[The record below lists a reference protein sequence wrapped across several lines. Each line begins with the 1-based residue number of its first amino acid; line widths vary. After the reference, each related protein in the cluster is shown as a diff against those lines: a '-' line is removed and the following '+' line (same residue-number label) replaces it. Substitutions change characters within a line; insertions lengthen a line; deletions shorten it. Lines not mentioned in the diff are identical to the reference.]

1 MTWPRGAQ
9 VISEPELVGEFGE
22 AGAGDVVGGLDPRPA
37 REPRPRRP
45 WLWALSGAVV
55 ASAVWAGAVYLY
67 PSGDRKPDL
76 HGYRLAGDLCPSV
89 RLKAVGAA
97 IAPKDD
103 TPGLDPEL
111 LNDPVLDR
119 AECYLSLR
127 SPAAKKP
134 FSNRWSVDYS
144 VGARVVLHKKTDP
157 AAEFEATRG
166 VTDSSIGT
174 DVKVESVPN
183 LGDSAYV
190 LTQDD
195 GAMELR
201 VLEGGAVFSLSLSAY
216 SQFNSDN
223 GEVPSGEGPDAS
235 DLSPYQSAMISD
247 MRDLMARLKH

>member
-1 MTWPRGAQ
+1 M
-9 VISEPELVGEFGE
+9 ISEPELVGEFGE
-22 AGAGDVVGGLDPRPA
+22 GGTGDVVGGPGPGPA

-45 WLWALSGAVV
+45 WLWALSGALV

-67 PSGDRKPDL
+67 PFGDRKPDL
-76 HGYRLAGDLCPSV
+76 HGYRLDGDPCPDI

-103 TPGLDPEL
+103 TSRLDPEL
-111 LNDPVLDR
+111 LDGSVLDR
-119 AECYLSLR
+119 ADCYISLG
-127 SPAAKKP
+127 STAAGKP
-134 FSNRWSVDYS
+134 LDSRWSVDYT
-144 VGARVVLHKKTDP
+144 VEITVVLHKRTDP

-166 VTDSSIGT
+166 VTDSGIGT

-195 GAMELR
+195 GTMELR
-201 VLEGGAVFSLSLSAY
+201 VREGGAVFSLGLSSSA
-216 SQFNSDN
+216 QFIGVN
-223 GEVPSGEGPDAS
+223 GEVPSDDGPDTS

-247 MRDLMARLKH
+247 MRDLMAGLKH